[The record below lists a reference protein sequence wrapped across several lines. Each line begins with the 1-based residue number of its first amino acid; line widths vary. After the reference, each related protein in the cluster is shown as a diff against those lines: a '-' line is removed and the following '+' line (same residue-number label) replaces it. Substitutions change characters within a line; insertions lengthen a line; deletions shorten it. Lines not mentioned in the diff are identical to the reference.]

1 MTTQAGWQVTTARE
15 DYYQVLG
22 VPRDASTPEI
32 RRAYRRL
39 ARRHHPDRNPQPE
52 SPARFRALADAYATL
67 SDPSR
72 RARYDDA
79 ARPQRSPR
87 PPRRRPP
94 VTPLRGT
101 LELSR
106 REATLA
112 AVAPL
117 MLVAPRGIVIV
128 LPAGIR
134 DGDHIILS
142 SGRDTVA
149 LTICV
154 NQKT

>member
-1 MTTQAGWQVTTARE
+1 VTSARE

-22 VPRDASTPEI
+22 VPRNASTPEI

-39 ARRHHPDRNPQPE
+39 ARRHHPDRNPQPA

-79 ARPQRSPR
+79 TRPQRSSP
-87 PPRRRPP
+87 PPRRQPP
-94 VTPLRGT
+94 VTPRRGT
-101 LELSR
+101 LELSS
-106 REATLA
+106 REASLA

-117 MLVAPRGIVIV
+117 TLVAPQGSVIV

-134 DGDHIILS
+134 DGDYVTLS
-142 SGRDTVA
+142 SGRDTLV

-154 NQKT
+154 NHKT

>member
-1 MTTQAGWQVTTARE
+1 MTAPRE

-52 SPARFRALADAYATL
+52 SSARFRALVDAYAAL
-67 SDPSR
+67 SDPAR
-72 RARYDDA
+72 RARYDDTIA
-79 ARPQRSPR
+79 AQRRPR
-87 PPRRRPP
+87 PPSRPP
-94 VTPLRGT
+94 GAARLGT

-106 REATLA
+106 HEAALA

-117 MLVAPRGIVIV
+117 TLVAADGSVIV

-134 DGDHIILS
+134 GGDRITLG
-142 SGRDTVA
+142 SGGDLIA
-149 LTICV
+149 LTIRV
-154 NQKT
+154 NRA

>member
-1 MTTQAGWQVTTARE
+1 VTTARE

-22 VPRDASTPEI
+22 VARDASTPEI

-72 RARYDDA
+72 RARYDDTT
-79 ARPQRSPR
+79 RPQRSSR
-87 PPRRRPP
+87 PPHRRPP
-94 VTPLRGT
+94 TMPRRGT

-128 LPAGIR
+128 LPPWIR
-134 DGDHIILS
+134 DGDQITVS
-142 SGRDTVA
+142 SGRGTIA
-149 LTICV
+149 LTIRAAD
-154 NQKT
+154 KT